1 MKPTLLTLEYF
12 LKCAEMQHLTRAAA
26 ELRVSQPSLTRTIK
40 SLEKELDVPLFEK
53 RGRNIVLTRYGQIL
67 KLHTERIL
75 AELSAAEKEI
85 KESRGTV
92 ETTVRLSLRSASHLI
107 PGFII
112 DFQKRYPN
120 IHLEI
125 LMEKSEETKDGNS
138 TVDLSLYS
146 TIKPEHTDGSQT
158 LLEEEILLAVP
169 KSDARA
175 GSRTVN
181 LRDFADDPFLLLQI
195 GKSLRTI
202 TDVYCH
208 EAGFTPKI
216 SLESDNPQTI
226 RAFIRAGFGISFVPK
241 ITWYGMQNEAIA
253 LIPIADPICRRCLIL
268 SWQDNVEENPGAVL
282 LRDYFID
289 HFAPY
294 AYGKMRT

>member
-92 ETTVRLSLRSASHLI
+92 ETTVRLSLWAASHLI

-125 LMEKSEETKDGNS
+125 LMEKSEDAKNGKS
-138 TVDLSLYS
+138 AVDLSLYS
-146 TIKPEHTDGSQT
+146 TIKPEHTECSQT

-175 GSRTVN
+175 GSHTVN

-226 RAFIRAGFGISFVPK
+226 RAFIRTGFGISFVPK
-241 ITWYGMQNEAIA
+241 ITWHGMQNEAIA

-268 SWQDNVEENPGAVL
+268 SWQEHIEENPGAVL

>member
-40 SLEKELDVPLFEK
+40 SLEKEIDAPLFQK
-53 RGRNIVLTRYGQIL
+53 RGRNIVLTRYGEIL
-67 KLHTERIL
+67 KLHTEHIL
-75 AELSAAEKEI
+75 AELAACEAEI
-85 KESRGTV
+85 KNAKGIN
-92 ETTVRLSLRSASHLI
+92 ETTVRLSLLSASHLI
-107 PGFII
+107 PGFIM
-112 DFQKRYPN
+112 DFQKQHPN

-125 LMEKSEETKDGNS
+125 LMEKTNQEKSPKND
-138 TVDLSLYS
+138 VDLSLYS
-146 TIKPEHTDGSQT
+146 AIKPMNTENSHT

-169 KSDARA
+169 KTDPRA
-175 GSRTVN
+175 NRRTVD
-181 LRDFADDPFLLLQI
+181 LKDFAEDPFVLLQV

-208 EAGFTPKI
+208 DAGFIPKI

-241 ITWYGMQNEAIA
+241 ITWSGMQKENIT
-253 LIPIADPICRRCLIL
+253 LIPIASPVCRRCLIL
-268 SWQDNVEENPGAVL
+268 SWQPDIQTNPAAVL
-282 LRDYFID
+282 LRDYIIQN
-289 HFAPY
+289 FASY
-294 AYGKMRT
+294 AYGMVK

>member
-12 LKCAEMQHLTRAAA
+12 LKCADMQHLTKAAA
-26 ELRVSQPSLTRTIK
+26 ELHVSQPSLTRTIK
-40 SLEKELDVPLFEK
+40 SLEKELDAPLFEK

-125 LMEKSEETKDGNS
+125 LMEKNEEAKDGNS
-138 TVDLSLYS
+138 AIDLSLYS

-181 LRDFADDPFLLLQI
+181 LRDFSDDPFLLLQI

-226 RAFIRAGFGISFVPK
+226 RAFIRAGFAISFVPK

-253 LIPIADPICRRCLIL
+253 LIPIADPVCRRCLIL

-294 AYGKMRT
+294 AYGKMRS